1 MRSLTHREFR
11 NDSAKVL
18 QAVEH
23 GESFLLTNN
32 GHPVGKLVPADSPV
46 PDLRVTRPATT
57 HGGFVLPTPSAAAE
71 TTAETL
77 DDLRGGQ

>member
-18 QAVEH
+18 EAVEH
-23 GESFLLTNN
+23 GESFLITNN
-32 GHPVGKLVPADSPV
+32 GRLVGKLVPADSPA
-46 PDLRVTRPATT
+46 PELRMSRPASTR
-57 HGGFVLPTPSAAAE
+57 GGFTLPAPSGAAE

-77 DDLRGGQ
+77 DQLRGER